1 METHWK
7 VDGLVW
13 HLEQSP
19 DNTTGV
25 CQQLILTK
33 QCTYSKDILYHRISM
48 IYR

>member
-19 DNTTGV
+19 DNATGN
-25 CQQLILTK
+25 QQHIISK
-33 QCTYSKDILYHRISM
+33 QCI
-48 IYR
+48 